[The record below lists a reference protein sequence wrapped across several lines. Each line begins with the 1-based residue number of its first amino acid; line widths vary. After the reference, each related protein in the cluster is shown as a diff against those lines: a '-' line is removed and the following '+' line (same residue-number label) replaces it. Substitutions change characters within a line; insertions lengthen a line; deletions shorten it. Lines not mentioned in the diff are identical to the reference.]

1 VLPQRRC
8 GAVLPPVLTVLAVT
22 VVLGGALVLS
32 GSRAAPAVP
41 AAMLP
46 GCDGYLTG
54 ASVRARS
61 GETGAP
67 DIGALDAGGCRGG
80 LVRIGP
86 DGHTFAR
93 GRAPFFWLSDSV
105 PGPLADL
112 DRTRLDAYL
121 DIRSAQGFT
130 VVRTVAAAAS
140 GDPGDDEWERLDV
153 VVDAAARRGLVVA
166 LQPAPG
172 DADAKAYGELLGA
185 RYAEDTNVVWVL
197 GDAPA
202 DGTED
207 VRRSVAAGIRAGG
220 GEQLMSHHPGSAEG
234 AGFELLGRFCGND
247 DEFSKLIAAAD
258 AAARPFVAGPA
269 RDDPACDGG
278 SAVPDVRR
286 DAYRAVL
293 GGAAGSAYGPEK
305 AQEPASGP
313 TRSVALDAPAAV
325 QLGHLRALVESRP
338 RTEPDDAVSGAGGGA
353 ERIQGALAA
362 DRSTLV
368 AYTPFG
374 APITVDLAGLA
385 GETARPWWFDPRTG
399 QATEL
404 DVVQG
409 RGATTFTP
417 PGGEADAADWVL
429 VVDDAGAGYGPPGRR
444 GAGESGVPE
453 PTVPPAP
460 SADPEPPSPTS
471 ARPTTSPEP
480 PSAATGAPPPP
491 LPPAERPP
499 LPVAPPRPHAPPA
512 AEPVWDRLAQC
523 ESSGDWAID
532 TGNGYSG
539 GLQFDAGTWRAYG
552 GTQFAQSAHR
562 ATREQ
567 QITVATRVRDDRGGY
582 GSWPACARKLDL
594 PS

>member
-1 VLPQRRC
+1 MLPQRRC
-8 GAVLPPVLTVLAVT
+8 GAVLPPVFTVLAVA
-22 VVLGGALVLS
+22 VVLGGALVLT

-61 GETGAP
+61 GETGVP
-67 DIGALDAGGCRGG
+67 DIGTLDAGGCRGG

-86 DGHTFAR
+86 DGRTFTR
-93 GRAPFFWLSDSV
+93 GQEPFFWLSDAA

-112 DRTRLDAYL
+112 DRPQLDAYL
-121 DIRSAQGFT
+121 DARSAQGFT
-130 VVRTVAAAAS
+130 VVRTVAPA

-153 VVDAAARRGLVVA
+153 VVDEAARRGLVVA
-166 LQPAPG
+166 LQPVPG
-172 DADAKAYGELLGA
+172 DADAEAYGELLGE

-197 GDAPA
+197 GAA
-202 DGTED
+202 AGDGTED
-207 VRRSVAAGIRAGG
+207 VRRSVATGIRAGG

-234 AGFELLGRFCGND
+234 AGFDLLGHLCGND
-247 DEFSKLIAAAD
+247 DESAKLVAAY
-258 AAARPFVAGPA
+258 AAGRPFVVE
-269 RDDPACDGG
+269 ACDDG
-278 SAVPDVRR
+278 SAAPDVRR
-286 DAYRAVL
+286 YAYRAVL
-293 GGAAGSAYGPEK
+293 GGAAGAARGPEG
-305 AQEPASGP
+305 AQERATGP
-313 TRSVALDAPAAV
+313 TRSSALDASAAA

-338 RTEPDDAVSGAGGGA
+338 RTEPADVVIGA
-353 ERIQGALAA
+353 ESGRERIHGALAA

-368 AYTPFG
+368 AYTPVG

-399 QATEL
+399 RATKL
-404 DVVQG
+404 HTVPA

-429 VVDDAGAGYGPPGRR
+429 VVDDAAAGYGPPGRR
-444 GAGESGVPE
+444 GAGESGDPE
-453 PTVPPAP
+453 ATAPPAP
-460 SADPEPPSPTS
+460 STAAPPPSPTS
-471 ARPTTSPEP
+471 APPTTSPEP
-480 PSAATGAPPPP
+480 PPPP
-491 LPPAERPP
+491 A
-499 LPVAPPRPHAPPA
+499 APPRPPAPPS

-532 TGNGYSG
+532 TGNGYYG
-539 GLQFDAGTWRAYG
+539 GLQFDADTWRAYG
-552 GTQFAQSAHR
+552 GTEFAPSAHR

>member
-1 VLPQRRC
+1 
-8 GAVLPPVLTVLAVT
+8 VLAVLAVA
-22 VVLGGALVLS
+22 VVLGGALALS
-32 GSRAAPAVP
+32 GPRAAPAVP

-67 DIGALDAGGCRGG
+67 DIGTPDAVGCRGG

-86 DGHTFAR
+86 DGHTLTR
-93 GRAPFFWLSDSV
+93 GHTPFFWLSDSA

-121 DIRSAQGFT
+121 ETRSAQGFT
-130 VVRTVAAAAS
+130 VVRTVAPAGS
-140 GDPGDDEWERLDV
+140 DDPGDGEWERLDV
-153 VVDAAARRGLVVA
+153 VVAEAAHRGLVVA
-166 LQPAPG
+166 LQPVPG
-172 DADAKAYGELLGA
+172 DADADAYGEILGA
-185 RYAEDTNVVWVL
+185 RYAEATNVVWVL

-220 GEQLMSHHPGSAEG
+220 GEQLMSHHPGTADG
-234 AGFELLGRFCGND
+234 AGFDLLGHLCGND
-247 DEFSKLIAAAD
+247 DEFSELIAAAY
-258 AAARPFVAGPA
+258 AGGRPFVAEVA
-269 RDDPACDGG
+269 SDDPACDGG

-305 AQEPASGP
+305 AQEPTPGRLRPSTP
-313 TRSVALDAPAAV
+313 DEPAAA

-338 RTEPDDAVSGAGGGA
+338 RTQPADVVIDADNRA

-368 AYTPFG
+368 VHTPAG

-385 GETARPWWFDPRTG
+385 GEIGRPWWFDPRTG
-399 QATEL
+399 RATEL
-404 DVVQG
+404 DAVQG
-409 RGATTFTP
+409 RGTTTFTA

-429 VVDDAGAGYGPPGRR
+429 VVDDAAAGYAPPGHGR
-444 GAGESGVPE
+444 AGEPGGPE
-453 PTVPPAP
+453 PTAPPAP
-460 SADPEPPSPTS
+460 PAAPAPPSPTS
-471 ARPTTSPEP
+471 GPPTTSPEP
-480 PSAATGAPPPP
+480 PSAATAAPPPP
-491 LPPAERPP
+491 HPPADHPPPPVVPQRPP
-499 LPVAPPRPHAPPA
+499 APSA
-512 AEPVWDRLAQC
+512 AEPVWERLAQC

-532 TGNGYSG
+532 TGNGYYG

-552 GTQFAQSAHR
+552 GTEFAPSAHR